1 MNEVLRIIVR
11 GRVQGVGYRFF
22 AEDAA
27 RKEGVTGWVRN
38 LPGGGVKVLA
48 RVNSASKPR
57 FLAALRNGPPTARVE
72 NLNIEMLHDDDACP
86 EGEFIIKY

>member
-11 GRVQGVGYRFF
+11 GRVQGVGYRYF

-27 RKEGVTGWVRN
+27 RNHGVAGWVRN
-38 LPGGGVKVLA
+38 LPGGEVEVLA

-57 FLAALRNGPPTARVE
+57 FLAALRNGPRMARVE
-72 NLNIEMLHDDDACP
+72 NLNVKTLQDDGTCP
-86 EGEFIIKY
+86 EGDFTIDY